1 MLGSKIRPT
10 IQSRTAT
17 TPKPRL
23 LRNPVKYIDSDNPLA
38 NRDFASAF
46 YQVLA
51 EHYDAKRQLVVL
63 CIGTDRVTGDSLGP
77 IIGYKLAQYIPD
89 HVQVYGT
96 LEEPV
101 HAKNLESTLG
111 RIKRRYANPFIIAID
126 ASLGRMESIGCL
138 TVGAGS
144 IKPGQGVDKIL
155 PEVGDMFITGIVN
168 YNGMFGNVA
177 IQNTRLNVVM
187 KMADIAHYGILSG
200 FSRLAA

>member
-1 MLGSKIRPT
+1 MLTQKSPLNRSAR
-10 IQSRTAT
+10 SRV
-17 TPKPRL
+17 R
-23 LRNPVKYIDSDNPLA
+23 YIDTQSPVA
-38 NRDFASAF
+38 NRAFATAF
-46 YQVLA
+46 YQVLT
-51 EHYDAKRQLVVL
+51 EQYQSHRELIVL

-77 IIGYKLAQYIPD
+77 IIGYKLTQYIPAS
-89 HVQVYGT
+89 VKVYGT

-101 HAKNLESTLG
+101 HAKNLESTLQ
-111 RIKRRYANPFIIAID
+111 RIHRQYNNPFIIAID

-187 KMADIAHYGILSG
+187 KMADIAHYGLLSG
-200 FSRLAA
+200 FSRLVA